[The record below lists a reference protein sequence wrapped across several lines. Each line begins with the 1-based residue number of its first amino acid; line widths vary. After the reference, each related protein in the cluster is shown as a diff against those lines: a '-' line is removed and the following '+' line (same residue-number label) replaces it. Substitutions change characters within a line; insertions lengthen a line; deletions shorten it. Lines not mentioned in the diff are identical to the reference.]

1 MNTLEQLFSEFLND
15 SIRSSKDIEYC
26 LLQSC
31 VEPIIRFKFG
41 AWLHENYTDRISINL
56 METNRID
63 LAIGIDDDV
72 FLIEFGHLLN
82 LLQHGALLNKRK
94 IESDSIKIEEKS
106 LKLIEKIKRIDK
118 FEDKNIYLVI
128 CSLFSDIKLERNG
141 AFYESKTKIARIKSG
156 TLFKYGNKF
165 QVQKSNTYFDKYLSH
180 TEFEN
185 DIEEPKYL
193 NDFKEIEVV
202 KNQISLHYKFDIL
215 DKQSNTNS
223 RGNSKA
229 NLVLN
234 QSLF

>member
-41 AWLHENYTDRISINL
+41 AWLHENYADRISINL

-118 FEDKNIYLVI
+118 FEGKNIHLVI

-165 QVQKSNTYFDKYLSH
+165 QVQKSNTYFDNFLSHAKLDYNNKESKYL
-180 TEFEN
+180 TG
-185 DIEEPKYL
+185 Y
-193 NDFKEIEVV
+193 KEVEVV

-215 DKQSNTNS
+215 DKTI
-223 RGNSKA
+223 KY
-229 NLVLN
+229 
-234 QSLF
+234 